1 MMVKSLIIMMGFV
14 LLAWGSQPVA
24 FIKNV
29 QGNAIVK
36 HDNIPHTI
44 QKGEHL
50 FSGDS
55 IQTAKKTTIGISFN
69 DGTRIAIGPE
79 SIFIIDDYIFAPAQ
93 KDFHFNVTLPKGT
106 IVFESGKI
114 GKLAPEKVT
123 IKVPQGIIGI
133 RGTKFIVE
141 AE

>member
-1 MMVKSLIIMMGFV
+1 LKLLIMIVGFV
-14 LLAWGSQPVA
+14 LCVWGSDPVA
-24 FIKNV
+24 FVKNV
-29 QGNAIVK
+29 QGDAVVK
-36 HDNIPHTI
+36 RENTLHSI
-44 QKGEHL
+44 QKGDHL
-50 FSGDS
+50 FKGDR
-55 IQTAKKTTIGISFN
+55 IQTGKSTNLGLSFN
-69 DGTRIAIGPE
+69 DGTRIAVG
-79 SIFIIDDYIFAPAQ
+79 SNSVFIIDDYLFAPAQ
-93 KDFHFNVTLPKGT
+93 KEFKFNLTLPKGT

>member
-1 MMVKSLIIMMGFV
+1 
-14 LLAWGSQPVA
+14 
-24 FIKNV
+24 
-29 QGNAIVK
+29 
-36 HDNIPHTI
+36 
-44 QKGEHL
+44 
-50 FSGDS
+50 
-55 IQTAKKTTIGISFN
+55 
-69 DGTRIAIGPE
+69 
-79 SIFIIDDYIFAPAQ
+79 
-93 KDFHFNVTLPKGT
+93 VTLPKGT